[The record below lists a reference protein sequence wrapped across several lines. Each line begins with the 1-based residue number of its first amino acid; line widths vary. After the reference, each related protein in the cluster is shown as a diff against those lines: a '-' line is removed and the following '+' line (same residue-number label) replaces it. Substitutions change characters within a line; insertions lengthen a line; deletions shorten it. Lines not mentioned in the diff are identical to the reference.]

1 MHWSKNKVTKGVNS
15 VLPWKQKNALRTHPR
30 TRTLTPRP
38 YRQGTQRP
46 CPPATG
52 RRGTQGPS
60 GGWPRRSRTVGPD
73 PRTRAANSPD
83 KSPYKLQTHS
93 FESEKIMKKMGILG
107 YFLFSRLICC
117 VLKRLFDIWNL
128 KKIEAKMICWKY
140 SSERRSQNLPFN
152 WEKKSLPHI

>member
-83 KSPYKLQTHS
+83 KSPYKLLTHS

-107 YFLFSRLICC
+107 YFLFSSSSEHRPISC
-117 VLKRLFDIWNL
+117 VLKRLFDIWNW
-128 KKIEAKMICWKY
+128 KK
-140 SSERRSQNLPFN
+140 N
-152 WEKKSLPHI
+152 WSKIDLLEIFLST